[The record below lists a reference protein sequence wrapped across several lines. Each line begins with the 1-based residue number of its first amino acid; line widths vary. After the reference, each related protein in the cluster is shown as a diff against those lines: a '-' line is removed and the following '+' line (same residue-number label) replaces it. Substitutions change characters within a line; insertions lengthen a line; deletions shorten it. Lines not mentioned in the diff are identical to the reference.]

1 MKLAERL
8 NLKVTPDILG
18 LVDGDTKTTKEL
30 TDILVNLAIE
40 NGASEKQI
48 EKAVDLLASE

>member
-1 MKLAERL
+1 MKLAEKL

-18 LVDGDTKTTKEL
+18 LVDGDKKTTKEL

-40 NGASEKQI
+40 NGASE
-48 EKAVDLLASE
+48 